1 MPGTLQYGVGYTLV
15 RTGCIMLRH
24 YREQAKGVSVTPV
37 IVALIGIE
45 AQVGEAEVVEH
56 ILDGGDV

>member
-1 MPGTLQYGVGYTLV
+1 MV

-45 AQVGEAEVVEH
+45 SQVGEAEVVEH